1 MLSFIKNSFDNLS
14 NFLFDKKY
22 IYEILEILEISEN
35 DEFSIVIGRHK
46 MDKIY
51 FDLITTVKITR
62 YFIYNEI

>member
-22 IYEILEILEISEN
+22 IYEIPELPEN